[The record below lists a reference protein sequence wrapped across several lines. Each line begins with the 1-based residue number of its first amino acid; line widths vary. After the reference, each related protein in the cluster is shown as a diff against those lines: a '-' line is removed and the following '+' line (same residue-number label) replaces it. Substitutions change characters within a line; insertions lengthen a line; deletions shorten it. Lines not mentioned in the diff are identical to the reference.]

1 MAKLIPVFLLGVFL
15 TFVIASFSSRLK
27 HKPEGTVTILPAPAD
42 SLAQAA
48 IVQQY
53 WMVFFRNGDHMQ
65 QDPASAALIDE
76 AHVLHIRNL
85 TREGKMM
92 LAGAFAEYED
102 MRGMYVLK
110 AVDSLDAVKM
120 VMADTAVVTGRLR
133 FDIKPW
139 WTARNCV
146 FK

>member
-27 HKPEGTVTILPAPAD
+27 KQPAHTALPAAAD
-42 SLAQAA
+42 SIAQAT

-53 WMVFFRNGDHMQ
+53 WMVFFSDGPRQQ
-65 QDPASAALIDE
+65 QDPASASLIDE
-76 AHVLHIRNL
+76 AHVMHIRNL

-92 LAGAFAEYED
+92 LAGAFADYD
-102 MRGMYVLK
+102 RLRGMYVLK
-110 AVDSLDAVKM
+110 AADSLEAVKM
-120 VMADTAVVTGRLR
+120 VESDTAVVTGRLR
-133 FDIKPW
+133 FEVKPW